1 MSDNGRK
8 CNADDIPTIEAPTVH
23 HLNCGSPNGAPRR
36 HVSFQNRSISSGS
49 VGQGFAGLL

>member
-1 MSDNGRK
+1 MSDSGRK